1 MSPADNINAAIG
13 IANVA
18 TPPANLCW
26 SGSAITDEAGL
37 VTAVSSG
44 SVDLLIALNQNFFNA
59 VWWDANATV
68 VASALTAGT
77 LKKKFMVYDRYA
89 DNDVKFPG
97 LAPGSV
103 VKNVKKVTEP

>member
-1 MSPADNINAAIG
+1 M
-13 IANVA
+13 
-18 TPPANLCW
+18 
-26 SGSAITDEAGL
+26 DEAAL
-37 VTAVSSG
+37 VTAVRSG
-44 SVDLLIALNQNFFNA
+44 SIDLLIALNWGFHNA
-59 VWWDANATV
+59 VWSDATATV